1 MKQLLIAALLSSSLL
16 SSFAFA
22 KPLTGEVHVQVKGMV
37 CAFCAQGLTKTFKKM
52 PEVQD
57 VNVSLEGKFVHLVLK
72 KDQSLE
78 DTKIIEAIKE
88 SGYEGTI
95 GH

>member
-1 MKQLLIAALLSSSLL
+1 MKKLLIAATLFLSSL
-16 SSFAFA
+16 AFA

-37 CAFCAQGLTKTFKKM
+37 CAFCTQGLTKSFKKL

-57 VNVSLEGKFVHLVLK
+57 VTVSLEGKFVHLVLK

-78 DTKIIEAIKE
+78 DTKILETIKE
-88 SGYEGTI
+88 AGYEGTI

>member
-1 MKQLLIAALLSSSLL
+1 MKKLFIATMLLSTL
-16 SSFAFA
+16 AFA

-37 CAFCAQGLTKTFKKM
+37 CAFCAQGLTKSFKKL

-57 VNVSLEGKFVHLVLK
+57 VTVSLEGKFVHLVLK
-72 KDQSLE
+72 KDAALE
-78 DTKIIEAIKE
+78 DTTILKTITDA
-88 SGYEGTI
+88 GYEGTI